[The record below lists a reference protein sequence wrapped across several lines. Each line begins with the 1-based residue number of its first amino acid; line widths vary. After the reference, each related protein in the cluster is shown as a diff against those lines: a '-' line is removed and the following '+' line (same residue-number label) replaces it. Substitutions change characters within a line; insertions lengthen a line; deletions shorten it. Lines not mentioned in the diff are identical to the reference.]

1 MHVKFIK
8 EKKNKV
14 NLIFFSFFSF
24 ELLQGLSKERI
35 TP

>member
-14 NLIFFSFFSF
+14 HLIFFFFSF